1 MANNIGT
8 VRSILLQQPE
18 NVIIEAARFY
28 QKSGKPVSEQ
38 SYYKTL
44 ERMTK
49 AGELVHLTKGMYYR
63 PKKSRFG
70 MVPISEKE
78 IVSHFTGTNRGLL
91 VGYRLYVN
99 KGLTTQVSKNAEVL
113 SVLVREHK
121 KNISNGSVSK
131 IEMELS
137 PEIKSTIEA
146 FEVLQN
152 YGRIQDMNTGA
163 FADYMKSFSK
173 EYSDEIAD
181 YVLTHRT
188 YKRATIAFMKQC
200 MDYLGVPCR
209 LGKYLSSMSE
219 YKMPDVRKIY
229 EAS

>member
-121 KNISNGSVSK
+121 KNISNVSVSK

-137 PEIKSTIEA
+137 PEIKARLKLLRCFRTTAE
-146 FEVLQN
+146 F
-152 YGRIQDMNTGA
+152 RI
-163 FADYMKSFSK
+163 
-173 EYSDEIAD
+173 
-181 YVLTHRT
+181 
-188 YKRATIAFMKQC
+188 
-200 MDYLGVPCR
+200 
-209 LGKYLSSMSE
+209 
-219 YKMPDVRKIY
+219 
-229 EAS
+229 